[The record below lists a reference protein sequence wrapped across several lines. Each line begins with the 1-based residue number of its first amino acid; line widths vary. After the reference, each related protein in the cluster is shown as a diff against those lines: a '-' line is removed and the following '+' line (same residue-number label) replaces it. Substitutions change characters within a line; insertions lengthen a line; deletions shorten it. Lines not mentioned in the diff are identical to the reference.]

1 MGIFF
6 VGGMLGSLLSGWLA
20 DQMGRKGALLFTN
33 LFMLMA
39 AVLTTSA
46 KYVGV
51 YYLLAIGRLFVGFG
65 CGLGTGLT
73 PMYLIEVFPINLRG
87 TIGSVHQLLVTISML
102 VGQFLGLPFVW
113 GNEKYW
119 PLIFAFSAVP
129 SLFQLSVLP
138 FCPESPKWSLVV
150 KGSVEQ
156 AEKDLQK
163 LRQCDDVSAELEMLK
178 KEEATDRGQA
188 KVSIVDMFGP
198 SLRWPVFIAITMM
211 LSQQL
216 SGINGALFY
225 SNQIFRDAGLSGNEP
240 SYATLAMGAIF
251 VAQTFVSV
259 WLVDRP
265 NFGRRSLHLAGLVG
279 MFFSSIFIMFS
290 LSLSGKKADG
300 NMSHPWASYASIV
313 FVLLFV
319 IAFATGPGS
328 IPWFFASE
336 IFPSNARGQ
345 ANSIAVLSNWL
356 MSFVVSIGFLPLNNA
371 IGQYSF
377 LVFAAV
383 LAFFISFTWKFVP
396 ETKGK
401 TVDEIYRDMGMKK

>member
-1 MGIFF
+1 MGMFF

-39 AVLTTSA
+39 AVLATSA

-73 PMYLIEVFPINLRG
+73 PMYLIEVSPINLRG

-113 GNEKYW
+113 GNETYW

-138 FCPESPKWSLVV
+138 FCPESPKYSLVV

-156 AEKDLQK
+156 AEKELQK
-163 LRQCDDVSAELEMLK
+163 LRQCDDVSAELELLK
-178 KEEATDRGQA
+178 NEEATVRGQA

-198 SLRWPVFIAITMM
+198 SLRWPVFIAIMMM

-216 SGINGALFY
+216 S
-225 SNQIFRDAGLSGNEP
+225 
-240 SYATLAMGAIF
+240 
-251 VAQTFVSV
+251 
-259 WLVDRP
+259 
-265 NFGRRSLHLAGLVG
+265 
-279 MFFSSIFIMFS
+279 
-290 LSLSGKKADG
+290 
-300 NMSHPWASYASIV
+300 
-313 FVLLFV
+313 
-319 IAFATGPGS
+319 
-328 IPWFFASE
+328 
-336 IFPSNARGQ
+336 
-345 ANSIAVLSNWL
+345 
-356 MSFVVSIGFLPLNNA
+356 
-371 IGQYSF
+371 
-377 LVFAAV
+377 
-383 LAFFISFTWKFVP
+383 
-396 ETKGK
+396 
-401 TVDEIYRDMGMKK
+401 